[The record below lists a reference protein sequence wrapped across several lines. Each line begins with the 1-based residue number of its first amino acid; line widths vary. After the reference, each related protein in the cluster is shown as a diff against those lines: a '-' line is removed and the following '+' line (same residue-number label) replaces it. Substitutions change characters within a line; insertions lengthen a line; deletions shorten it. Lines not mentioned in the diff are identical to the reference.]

1 MEFKQDEKKRR
12 TATINESENT
22 NKTER
27 LGLWFG
33 LTTAA
38 LATLF
43 VLAVAFYNYYQDNK
57 SANEASA
64 VTEIASEVRVNEN
77 EAASMALA
85 TGEEQAKGMTAP
97 AENGT
102 DEQHA
107 ASDVA
112 VASMPAHPAAV
123 ILADNGVGADEAKVV
138 VENGVVKFYFASG
151 KAELADNVLNSLKEV
166 VQGVKEGRKAVVSG
180 FTDSSG
186 NAELNARLSK
196 ERAFKVRDALL
207 AAGIPESS
215 IEMKKPENSTGSG
228 NKDEARRVEVV
239 LQ

>member
-1 MEFKQDEKKRR
+1 MEFKQNEKKRR
-12 TATINESENT
+12 AAMLSEGETT

-43 VLAVAFYNYYQDNK
+43 VLALAFYNYYQDNK
-57 SANEASA
+57 SANEALA
-64 VTEIASEVRVNEN
+64 VTEITGEVRINEN
-77 EAASMALA
+77 EVASMALVN
-85 TGEEQAKGMTAP
+85 GEEQAKGMTAP
-97 AENGT
+97 ADSGT
-102 DEQHA
+102 DEQHT

-112 VASMPAHPAAV
+112 VASVPAHPATV
-123 ILADNGVGADEAKVV
+123 ILADNDVGVDEAKVV

-151 KAELADNVLNSLKEV
+151 KAELADNVLNSLKEI

-180 FTDSSG
+180 FADSSG
-186 NAELNARLSK
+186 NAELNTRLSK

-215 IEMKKPENSTGSG
+215 IEMKKPENSIGSG
-228 NKDEARRVEVV
+228 AKDEARRVEVV